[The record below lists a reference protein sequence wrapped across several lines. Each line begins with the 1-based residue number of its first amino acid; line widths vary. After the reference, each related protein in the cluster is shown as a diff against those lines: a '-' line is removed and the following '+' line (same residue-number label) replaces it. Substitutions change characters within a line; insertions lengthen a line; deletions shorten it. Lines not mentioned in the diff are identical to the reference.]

1 MWLRVGRRW
10 LPTWLPQHSLAV
22 LMFEWLHTAFRARS
36 LRFLSR
42 HRPVGAD
49 VMPMSLE
56 A

>member
-1 MWLRVGRRW
+1 MWLRFGRRW
-10 LPTWLPQHSLAV
+10 LPKHSLAV
-22 LMFEWLHTAFRARS
+22 LMFEWLHSAFRARG